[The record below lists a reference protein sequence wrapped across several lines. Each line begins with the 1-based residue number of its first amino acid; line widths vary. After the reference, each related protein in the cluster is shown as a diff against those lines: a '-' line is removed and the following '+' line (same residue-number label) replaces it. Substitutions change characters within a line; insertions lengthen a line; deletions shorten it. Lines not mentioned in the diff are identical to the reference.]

1 MPVCLT
7 ANEWIYKQ
15 LYDILFPRNQT
26 TNDNLR
32 GWCRMKKSVLF
43 LLTLVPVVVGYLV
56 NVLIMIPV
64 IGMAGFYLLPLVTTA
79 FWIYLGK
86 QYARR

>member
-1 MPVCLT
+1 
-7 ANEWIYKQ
+7 
-15 LYDILFPRNQT
+15 
-26 TNDNLR
+26 
-32 GWCRMKKSVLF
+32 MKKSVLF